1 LAIAVTS
8 SLWTQRQNW
17 DASLGRRYDTL
28 AYQKECC
35 HPGIVAPLALGL
47 WPLVHDSQR
56 VDKELP
62 IPSYPCTVNA
72 LVHVPTLRMIDELGG
87 GGRYGHNGHNN
98 NRQGHSTA
106 WVVCETAKK
115 DASREGHCAKK
126 CCGKSANHYG
136 QSNLKSCQLIASK
149 INRKYM
155 QCANKRF

>member
-1 LAIAVTS
+1 MDTTAKLRRFIRAT
-8 SLWTQRQNW
+8 LWHFALSERMLPSRHRGT
-17 DASLGRRYDTL
+17 LG
-28 AYQKECC
+28 
-35 HPGIVAPLALGL
+35 P

-115 DASREGHCAKK
+115 DAIREGHCAKK